1 MAMDKKDL
9 LIPSYLKPIA
19 YNVTTKGDFT
29 KFHLKCNCG
38 YILFDIFESYLDKDE
53 QKACKPHYDALME
66 LYSGGGASI
75 CTVDND
81 GTVHH
86 WKLLSS
92 DRNGP
97 KQEVIVPS
105 LPVFGRIH
113 TIKIKCSQCGREYIL
128 FDSRFNGYSGKFCAN
143 ATDEEAAYIPHFKQK
158 KRRDGLPV
166 EICVSVEH
174 DPSYDEFKQNT
185 GIECS
190 FEDYE
195 DAYTWITI
203 YAIDKSGKKIKMFE
217 VETD

>member
-1 MAMDKKDL
+1 
-9 LIPSYLKPIA
+9 
-19 YNVTTKGDFT
+19 
-29 KFHLKCNCG
+29 
-38 YILFDIFESYLDKDE
+38 
-53 QKACKPHYDALME
+53 ME

-158 KRRDGLPV
+158 
-166 EICVSVEH
+166 SVGMAC
-174 DPSYDEFKQNT
+174 QL
-185 GIECS
+185 
-190 FEDYE
+190 
-195 DAYTWITI
+195 
-203 YAIDKSGKKIKMFE
+203 KSVFPWSMTLVMMSSNK
-217 VETD
+217 TPA